1 MCSCMIQ
8 VQSWVSEFHF
18 LLIFLLM
25 GKNIRTKLLHQSTT
39 AKFCIRCLE
48 LSVLVLLLLLLVL
61 RHLLADLLR
70 SVEDAHGRLVAD
82 EALFVL
88 RVVLKH

>member
-1 MCSCMIQ
+1 
-8 VQSWVSEFHF
+8 
-18 LLIFLLM
+18 M
-25 GKNIRTKLLHQSTT
+25 G
-39 AKFCIRCLE
+39 CLE
-48 LSVLVLLLLLLVL
+48 LSVLIMLLLLLLLLLVL

-70 SVEDAHGRLVAD
+70 GVEDAHGRLVAD

>member
-1 MCSCMIQ
+1 MIQ

-48 LSVLVLLLLLLVL
+48 LSVLVLLLLLLLLVL

-70 SVEDAHGRLVAD
+70 GVEDAHGRLVAD